1 VNKLYNATDF
11 ERAPAD
17 FYPTPPDLTRG
28 LIDGLAQAAI
38 ALPGPILEPCCGAGV
53 LANVL
58 TTESGLKV
66 VGSDL
71 YPDRY
76 AEAAALYATT
86 APVDAR
92 DAGALLKVI
101 EMTGVAALVTN
112 PPYGRDHHRIAE
124 AFLRLLRGG
133 SIRFAALLVPH
144 QFDAAGQRG
153 PLFSGSALCATDRD
167 AVAARVD
174 RRHQGWRDD
183 LLDIVGLTAEPRPS
197 ALPGTVW
204 VKRRPSASTRTGR
217 VTSSPFAA
225 SPHEGALGRSR
236 KNRTISRLASG
247 PLGSVY
253 DPAALPPD
261 QA

>member
-1 VNKLYNATDF
+1 MNKLYNATDF

-71 YPDRY
+71 YPERY
-76 AEAAALYATT
+76 TEAAALYATT
-86 APVDAR
+86 SPVDAR
-92 DAGALLKVI
+92 DPGSLLKVI

-124 AFLRLLRGG
+124 AFLRLLHSGF
-133 SIRFAALLVPH
+133 IRFAALLVPH
-144 QFDAAGQRG
+144 QFDAAGRRG
-153 PLFSGSALCATDRD
+153 HLFQDPLPRVAGRSPRHGGSGLRSRGRAHCQAPCGSRGGRVRAPEADSNRACLSAFGANGR
-167 AVAARVD
+167 
-174 RRHQGWRDD
+174 
-183 LLDIVGLTAEPRPS
+183 AEPSIPS
-197 ALPGTVW
+197 ENSDYP
-204 VKRRPSASTRTGR
+204 
-217 VTSSPFAA
+217 
-225 SPHEGALGRSR
+225 
-236 KNRTISRLASG
+236 LA
-247 PLGSVY
+247 
-253 DPAALPPD
+253 
-261 QA
+261 